1 MICQASSTEGP
12 VADKPFPPCHRD
24 PIDYDLNDLRP
35 TTFAVVSEFAR
46 RRRETAIGYV
56 TRQGVIVLAPTA
68 ADTHLFRNTDHI
80 VVLSKDDH

>member
-1 MICQASSTEGP
+1 MLAASRQGP
-12 VADKPFPPCHRD
+12 ELTSFPVPCHRD
-24 PIDYDLNDLRP
+24 PIDYDLNDIRP